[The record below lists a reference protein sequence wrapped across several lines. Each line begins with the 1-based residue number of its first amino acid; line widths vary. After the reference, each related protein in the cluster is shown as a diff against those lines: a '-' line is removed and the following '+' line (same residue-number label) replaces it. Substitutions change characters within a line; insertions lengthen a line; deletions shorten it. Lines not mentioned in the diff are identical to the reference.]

1 MNVDNIILPADEP
14 SIKPLYVEC
23 KFTVE
28 SRQGR
33 GGDWE
38 RNTGGDMIEK
48 RVAFEGFATN
58 ELYNAVMA
66 AVADVLH
73 VGGCEVVD

>member
-1 MNVDNIILPADEP
+1 MTVDNIMLPADEP

-33 GGDWE
+33 GGDFE
-38 RNTGGDMIEK
+38 RNIGGNMTDK
-48 RVAFEGFATN
+48 RVTFEGFATN
-58 ELYNAVMA
+58 ELYNALMG
-66 AVADVLH
+66 AVADVLN
-73 VGGCEVVD
+73 VDNYGAVD

>member
-1 MNVDNIILPADEP
+1 MNMDNIVLPTDEP

-33 GGDWE
+33 GGDFE
-38 RNTGGDMIEK
+38 RNVGGNMTDK
-48 RVAFEGFATN
+48 RITFEGFATN
-58 ELYNAVMA
+58 ELYSAVMA
-66 AVADVLH
+66 AIADVLH
-73 VGGCEVVD
+73 VDSCEVLD

>member
-1 MNVDNIILPADEP
+1 MDKDNIVLAGEQP

-38 RNTGGDMIEK
+38 RNIGGNMTDK
-48 RVAFEGFATN
+48 RVTFEGFATN
-58 ELYNAVMA
+58 ELYNALMD

-73 VGGCEVVD
+73 VDSCEVVD

>member
-23 KFTVE
+23 KFTIE

-38 RNTGGDMIEK
+38 RNTGGNITDK
-48 RVAFEGFATN
+48 RITFDGYATN

-73 VGGCEVVD
+73 V